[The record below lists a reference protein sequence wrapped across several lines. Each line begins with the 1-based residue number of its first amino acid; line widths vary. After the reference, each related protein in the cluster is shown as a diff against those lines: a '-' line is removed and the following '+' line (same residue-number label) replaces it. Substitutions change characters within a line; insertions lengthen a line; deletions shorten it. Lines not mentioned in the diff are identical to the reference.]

1 MKRNI
6 RLAGSGLLLLLVI
19 VLPACRGKKV
29 AEETPAKSVVLAP
42 VTVRDVEERVAA
54 TGQLLAKQRADV
66 AAQVGGEIT
75 TILVDEGESVAD
87 NTVVIEIDPERRKI
101 DLDRARA
108 RAAEA
113 SSALAEAERQHRRVQ
128 ELAAK
133 DIASR
138 AQQDQAQTA
147 LEAARSRL
155 QAAQADLGAAERAT
169 ADSRVTTRFAGV
181 IGRRFVS
188 RGEFVQPGQKLFEL
202 VSLDPVEVEFSL
214 PESDASRLVLGL
226 PLDVTVAPYPGE
238 VFHATVSMIS
248 PTVDERTRTL
258 RVKALLPNPDGR
270 LRPGLF
276 ARTDLGI
283 AKRENVVL
291 VPEEAVLQRADGA
304 VVFRVVDGGAKVE
317 RIVVSLGRI
326 KSGEAEIASGLSAGD
341 QVVVRGHAALIDGAA
356 ISARNADG
364 TPAVAASAPEG
375 AKPDEV
381 AN

>member
-1 MKRNI
+1 MRWI
-6 RLAGSGLLLLLVI
+6 VAAILGAFLLGGLA
-19 VLPACRGKKV
+19 ACRGK
-29 AEETPAKSVVLAP
+29 AEEEATPLKSVVLAP

-66 AAQVGGEIT
+66 SAQVGGEIT
-75 TILVDEGESVAD
+75 QILADEGQTVPEG
-87 NTVVIEIDPERRKI
+87 TVVIEIDPDRRRI

-113 SSALAEAERQHRRVQ
+113 ASALAESQRQHVRVQ

-138 AQQDQAQTA
+138 AQQDQAQTN
-147 LEAARSRL
+147 LEASRSRL
-155 QAAQADLGAAERAT
+155 QAAQADQGAAERAT

-202 VSLDPVEVEFSL
+202 VSLDPVEVEFTL

-226 PLDVTVAPYPGE
+226 PLDVSVAPYPGE

-248 PTVDERTRTL
+248 PVVDERTRTL

-291 VPEEAVLQRADGA
+291 IPEEAVLQRADGA
-304 VVFRVVDGGAKVE
+304 VVFRAIDGGTRVE
-317 RIVVSLGRI
+317 RRVVQIGRI
-326 KSGEAEIASGLSAGD
+326 KSGEAEVSEGLAAGD
-341 QVVVRGHAALIDGAA
+341 SVVVRGHASLIDGAA
-356 ISARNADG
+356 VTARNPDG
-364 TPAVAASAPEG
+364 TPVVAATRAESAAGEE
-375 AKPDEV
+375 AKQ
-381 AN
+381 

>member
-1 MKRNI
+1 V
-6 RLAGSGLLLLLVI
+6 LVPG
-19 VLPACRGKKV
+19 V
-29 AEETPAKSVVLAP
+29 
-42 VTVRDVEERVAA
+42 VRDGEERVAA

-75 TILVDEGESVAD
+75 KILVDEGAAVAEG
-87 NTVVIEIDPERRKI
+87 TVVIEIDPDRRKI

-108 RAAEA
+108 RSAEA
-113 SSALAEAERQHRRVQ
+113 QSALAEAERQHKRVQ

-138 AQQDQAQTA
+138 AQQDQALTN
-147 LEAARSRL
+147 LEASRSRL
-155 QAAQADLGAAERAT
+155 QAARADLGAAERST

-226 PLDVTVAPYPGE
+226 PLDVTVSPYPGE
-238 VFHATVSMIS
+238 LFHATVSMIS
-248 PTVDERTRTL
+248 PIVDERTRTL
-258 RVKALLPNPDGR
+258 RVKALLPNADGR

-283 AKRENVVL
+283 AKRANVVL

-304 VVFRVVDGGAKVE
+304 IVFRAVEGATKVE
-317 RIVVSLGRI
+317 RLVVTLGRI

-341 QVVVRGHAALIDGAA
+341 AVVVRGHAALIDGAP
-356 ISARNADG
+356 ISARNPDG
-364 TPAVAASAPEG
+364 TPAVAASGPGDAGAEG
-375 AKPDEV
+375 VK
-381 AN
+381 N

>member
-1 MKRNI
+1 MKSNTR
-6 RLAGSGLLLLLVI
+6 AAASGLVLLLAL
-19 VLPACRGKKV
+19 LAACGGEKAV
-29 AEETPAKSVVLAP
+29 EEVPAKSVVLAP
-42 VTVRDVEERVAA
+42 VSVRDVEERVAA

-75 TILVDEGESVAD
+75 RILVDEGESVAD
-87 NTVVIEIDPERRKI
+87 NTVVIEIDPDRRKI

-113 SSALAEAERQHRRVQ
+113 SSSLAEAERQNRRVQ

-138 AQQDQAQTA
+138 AQQDQAKTN
-147 LEAARSRL
+147 LEGARSRL

-214 PESDASRLVLGL
+214 PESDASRLALGL
-226 PLDVTVAPYPGE
+226 PLAVTVAPYPGE

-248 PTVDERTRTL
+248 PVVDERTRTL

-276 ARTDLGI
+276 ARADLGI
-283 AKRENVVL
+283 AKREDVVL

-304 VVFRVVDGGAKVE
+304 VVFVASDGATRVERRVVQLA
-317 RIVVSLGRI
+317 RI
-326 KSGEAEIASGLSAGD
+326 KDGQAEIASGIGAGD
-341 QVVVRGHAALIDGAA
+341 RVVVRGHAALTDGER
-356 ISARNADG
+356 IIARNADG
-364 TPAVAASAPEG
+364 TPVVASSTAQPESQPKE
-375 AKPDEV
+375 AKP
-381 AN
+381 

>member
-1 MKRNI
+1 MRW
-6 RLAGSGLLLLLVI
+6 LMMAVLGVLLGGF
-19 VLPACRGKKV
+19 LPACKSKPV
-29 AEETPAKSVVLAP
+29 EEATPAKSVVLVP
-42 VTVRDVEERVAA
+42 VSVRDVEEHVAA

-75 TILVDEGESVAD
+75 QILADEGETVAEG
-87 NTVVIEIDPERRKI
+87 TVVVEIDPERRKI
-101 DLDRARA
+101 DLARARA
-108 RAAEA
+108 RAAESA
-113 SSALAEAERQHRRVQ
+113 SALAEAERQNVRVQ

-138 AQQDQAQTA
+138 AQQDQARTN
-147 LEAARSRL
+147 LEGARSRL

-169 ADSRVTTRFAGV
+169 ADSRVTTRFGGV

-226 PLDVTVAPYPGE
+226 PLEVTVSPYPGE
-238 VFHATVSMIS
+238 IFHATVSMIS
-248 PTVDERTRTL
+248 PVVDERTRTL

-283 AKRENVVL
+283 AKREDVVL

-304 VVFRVVDGGAKVE
+304 IVFRAVAGATKVE
-317 RIVVSLGRI
+317 RRVVTLGRI
-326 KSGEAEIASGLSAGD
+326 KSGEAEIAAGLSPGD
-341 QVVVRGHAALIDGAA
+341 SVVVRGHAALIDGAA
-356 ISARNADG
+356 IVARNPDG
-364 TPAVAASAPEG
+364 TPAVAASRPDDAQPE
-375 AKPDEV
+375 EV
-381 AN
+381 KN

>member
-1 MKRNI
+1 MRW
-6 RLAGSGLLLLLVI
+6 I
-19 VLPACRGKKV
+19 VAAVLGAALIGNLTACKGKV
-29 AEETPAKSVVLAP
+29 VEEASAVKSVVLVP
-42 VTVRDVEERVAA
+42 VAVRDVEERVAA

-75 TILVDEGESVAD
+75 AIRADEGEAVAEG
-87 NTVVIEIDPERRKI
+87 TVVIEIDPGRRKI

-108 RAAEA
+108 RAAESA
-113 SSALAEAERQHRRVQ
+113 SAVAEAERQHRRVQ

-138 AQQDQAQTA
+138 AQQDQAQTN

-155 QAAQADLGAAERAT
+155 QAAQADQSAAERAT

-238 VFHATVSMIS
+238 VFHATLSMIS
-248 PTVDERTRTL
+248 PIVDERTRTL

-283 AKRENVVL
+283 AKREDVVL

-304 VVFRVVDGGAKVE
+304 VVFRAVDGASHVE
-317 RIVVSLGRI
+317 RIVVELGRI
-326 KSGEAEIASGLSAGD
+326 KSGEAEITAGLSAGD
-341 QVVVRGHAALIDGAA
+341 VVVVRGHSALIDGAA
-356 ISARNADG
+356 ISARNPDG
-364 TPAVAASAPEG
+364 TPAVAASGSDG
-375 AKPDEV
+375 AKAEEV
-381 AN
+381 TN

>member
-1 MKRNI
+1 MKRCV
-6 RLAGSGLLLLLVI
+6 RSAGLCLLLLGILT
-19 VLPACRGKKV
+19 ACR
-29 AEETPAKSVVLAP
+29 AEKALEESPEKSVVLVP
-42 VTVRDVEERVAA
+42 VTVRDVEVRIAS

-75 TILVDEGESVAD
+75 RILVDEGAAVAE
-87 NTVVIEIDPERRKI
+87 NTVVIEIDPDRRKI

-113 SSALAEAERQHRRVQ
+113 GSAVAEAERQHRRVQ

-138 AQQDQAQTA
+138 AQQDQALTN

-155 QAAQADLGAAERAT
+155 QAARADLGAARRAT

-214 PESDASRLVLGL
+214 PEADASRLSLGL
-226 PLDVTVAPYPGE
+226 PLEVSVAPYPDE
-238 VFHATVSMIS
+238 VFSATVSMIS

-258 RVKALLPNPDGR
+258 RVKALLPNPDRR

-276 ARTDLGI
+276 VRVDLGI
-283 AKRENVVL
+283 ARRENVVL

-304 VVFRVVDGGAKVE
+304 IAFRAVDGASRVE
-317 RIVVSLGRI
+317 RRVLEIGRI
-326 KSGEAEIASGLSAGD
+326 KSGETEVISGLSEGD
-341 QVVVRGHAALIDGAA
+341 VVVVRGHSTLIDGAA
-356 ISARNADG
+356 IVSRNPDG
-364 TPAVAASAPEG
+364 TPAVAASRPETAPAG
-375 AKPDEV
+375 EV
-381 AN
+381 KQ